1 MQRQLL
7 MRDSIKY
14 LNALLLA
21 DTVTGTLDL
30 LKEVMIIIIIIISGS
45 TVLVRACPPHTGGY
59 VILLPAEFTF
69 S

>member
-1 MQRQLL
+1 

-21 DTVTGTLDL
+21 DIVTGTFDL
-30 LKEVMIIIIIIISGS
+30 LKVVIIIIIIISGS